1 MTYHFVNAASPMSRA
16 RVRACSI
23 GDARNEA
30 YKKDVKEFHDL
41 MKTEGMQYDL
51 WFQVRVDVMMV

>member
-1 MTYHFVNAASPMSRA
+1 MSRA